1 MQRPVTPE
9 DREAIDTINRHIYA
23 AWKLWREYFN
33 RTPEQAAE
41 LMVNAIKS
49 HARKDV
55 ETESGIE
62 HTEENDLTKH

>member
-9 DREAIDTINRHIYA
+9 DQETIDTINRHIYA

-49 HARKDV
+49 HERMDIQ
-55 ETESGIE
+55 TESGDVHSE
-62 HTEENDLTKH
+62 ASDLIKH